1 VIFVTVGSNP
11 TFRFDRLIEAVA
23 QLEPQELV
31 VQHGPATPPPGVT
44 EAHQWLTFDQVLDFM
59 GQADAVVSHAGTGT
73 IICAAQMGHV
83 PVVMPRLQRFGE
95 TVDDH
100 QVALA
105 TVFERTGRVAVVW
118 DAAKLPEHVAQSS
131 KRASPA
137 KQGDGNLQKAIH
149 SALREAREPRRN
161 LWYLELEQRLTRS
174 RGARI

>member
-11 TFRFDRLIEAVA
+11 TFRFDRLIEAVGR
-23 QLEPQELV
+23 LEPQELV
-31 VQHGPATPPPGVT
+31 VQHGPATPPPGVKET
-44 EAHQWLTFDQVLDFM
+44 HEWLSFEQVLDFM

-118 DAAKLPEHVAQSS
+118 DVASLPERVAQSS

-137 KQGDGNLQKAIH
+137 KQSDGNLQRAVH
-149 SALREAREPRRN
+149 SALREVREPRRN
-161 LWYLELEQRLTRS
+161 PWGLELEQRSTES
-174 RGARI
+174 RGSHA